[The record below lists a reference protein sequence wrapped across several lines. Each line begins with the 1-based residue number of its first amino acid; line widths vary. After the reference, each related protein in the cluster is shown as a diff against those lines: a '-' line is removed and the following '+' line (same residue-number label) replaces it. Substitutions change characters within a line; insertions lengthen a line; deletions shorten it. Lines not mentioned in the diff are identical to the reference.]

1 MTRYSVNILKNDPPN
16 SPTFSTFSYC

>member
-1 MTRYSVNILKNDPPN
+1 MTRYSVILKNDPPN